1 MSYRSSLCDSDI
13 WTVFLTSC
21 IMKVK
26 VTQSCPTLC
35 DPTDCSPPGP
45 LSRQEYWSELPFPS
59 PGDLPDPG
67 IEPWSPA
74 LQADSLPIE
83 LLGKPL
89 YYDTAS
95 SFEQGL
101 DFWNW
106 LALGM
111 LKSGWIICDNLNNK
125 HNWQNGFWG
134 QARWLL
140 QTVSLEGA
148 ESADRLEHKLVVLGI
163 QRGGFSQYLV
173 QSEWGIVKRVILVG
187 RGYLKELLLQL
198 ALIEWLLWVRYAVG
212 QEPCCPLPNEHASFR
227 RQCVER
233 SQN

>member
-1 MSYRSSLCDSDI
+1 
-13 WTVFLTSC
+13 
-21 IMKVK
+21 
-26 VTQSCPTLC
+26 
-35 DPTDCSPPGP
+35 
-45 LSRQEYWSELPFPS
+45 
-59 PGDLPDPG
+59 
-67 IEPWSPA
+67 
-74 LQADSLPIE
+74 
-83 LLGKPL
+83 L

-125 HNWQNGFWG
+125 HNWQNWFWG

-163 QRGGFSQYLV
+163 QCGGISQSVSCTEWMGNCQKGDSGRWRLFKRASTTASTHWVTAMGQICCGPRALLPPPKWTCILQKTVCGKVTELAFSPVKIWCWDFSRGPVAKTPHSQCRGPGFDPWS
-173 QSEWGIVKRVILVG
+173 G
-187 RGYLKELLLQL
+187 
-198 ALIEWLLWVRYAVG
+198 
-212 QEPCCPLPNEHASFR
+212 N
-227 RQCVER
+227 
-233 SQN
+233 